1 MFIFFLIVI
10 ILCYYSSAATLFE
23 KQPDKMPDEIVVC
36 AETVYLGLT
45 STPPL
50 ENTLGKD
57 ALKSIFHMCIVI
69 LGTISKELERQFR
82 VISVGTSK
90 SYPGNVKLRKYYL
103 RHCSNADALSY
114 LKKEKKWPKPA
125 TKVYKKVTK
134 VADVQV
140 KHVSP
145 TEDFTSPVIG

>member
-1 MFIFFLIVI
+1 ML
-10 ILCYYSSAATLFE
+10 LYSSAATLFE
-23 KQPDKMPDEIVVC
+23 KQPDEIPDEIVLC
-36 AETVYLGLT
+36 TESVYQGLT
-45 STPPL
+45 STPSL
-50 ENTLGKD
+50 ENTLGKH
-57 ALKSIFHMCIVI
+57 ALKSIFQMCKVIV
-69 LGTISKELERQFR
+69 GTINKELERRFR
-82 VISVGTSK
+82 VITVGTSE

-103 RHCSNADALSY
+103 RTCSNADALSY